1 MSDIGKKL
9 REARNRVSMY
19 QSVAAEKMGMSRP
32 TLSAIETDKRQ
43 VTTDE
48 LVKFSELYKVNVNDL
63 LYEVDDVSG
72 NKRVIEYYK
81 KFIAL
86 PEEKQKEVMNFRDEV
101 ES

>member
-9 REARNRVSMY
+9 REARNRVNMY

-48 LVKFSELYKVNVNDL
+48 LVKFSELYRVDVNYL
-63 LYEVDDVSG
+63 LYEVDYVSR
-72 NKRVIEYYK
+72 NKRIIEYYK

-86 PEEKQKEVMNFRDEV
+86 PEEKQKEVMNFIDEV

>member
-9 REARNRVSMY
+9 REARNRVNMH

-32 TLSAIETDKRQ
+32 TLSAIETNKRQ

-63 LYEVDDVSG
+63 LYEADYVSG
-72 NKRVIEYYK
+72 NKRIIEYYK

-86 PEEKQKEVMNFRDEV
+86 PEEKQKEVMNFIDEV

>member
-1 MSDIGKKL
+1 MSNIGKKL
-9 REARNRVSMY
+9 REARNSMNMH

-48 LVKFSELYKVNVNDL
+48 LVQFAELYKVEVREL
-63 LYEVDDVSG
+63 LYEAHDAR
-72 NKRVIEYYK
+72 NNRITEYYK
-81 KFIAL
+81 KFTAL
-86 PEEKQKEVMNFRDEV
+86 SEEKQKEVMHFIDDI

>member
-9 REARNRVSMY
+9 REARNRVNMY

-48 LVKFSELYKVNVNDL
+48 LVKFSELYKVDVNDL

-86 PEEKQKEVMNFRDEV
+86 PEEKQKEVMNFIDEV